1 MKSSIIELDFIHH
14 DKNNSE
20 GMVRPLFVRPLFV
33 EFCGFFLHTSNALS

>member
-20 GMVRPLFVRPLFV
+20 GMVQPLFVGPLFV
-33 EFCGFFLHTSNALS
+33 EFCVFFLHTGNALS